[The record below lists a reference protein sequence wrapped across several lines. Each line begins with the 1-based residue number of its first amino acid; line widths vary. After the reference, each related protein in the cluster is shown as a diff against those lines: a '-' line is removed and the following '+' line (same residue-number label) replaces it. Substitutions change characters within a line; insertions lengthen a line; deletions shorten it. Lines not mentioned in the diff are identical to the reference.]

1 MIIAIVGS
9 SGLIGGRLL
18 EATLKEKVISKIIL
32 LNRKPIG
39 IIDLKTE
46 EHIVDFGND
55 EQIKNSLQEAEII
68 LCCVGTTI
76 KKAITQEAFRKVEYN
91 IPLTVARNA
100 NPKTRK
106 MIVVSSVGAS
116 SNSNNFYLKTKGEME
131 DAVSKSFKGTSI
143 FMRPSMLLG
152 NRKESRTGEKIG
164 IALSKLISPLLMGS
178 LSKYK
183 PIEAVQVAIS
193 MLWESL
199 KIKSTSKYLMFADMK

>member
-9 SGLIGGRLL
+9 SGLIGGYLL
-18 EATLKEKVISKIIL
+18 EVSLNEKMISKIIL
-32 LNRKPIG
+32 LNRKPIELFDLKIEER
-39 IIDLKTE
+39 IID
-46 EHIVDFGND
+46 FGID

-68 LCCVGTTI
+68 FCCVGTTI
-76 KKAITQEAFRKVEYN
+76 KKAITKEAFKKVDFD
-91 IPLTVARNA
+91 IPLTIARNA

-164 IALSKLISPLLMGS
+164 IALSKLISPLLMRS

-183 PIEAVQVAIS
+183 PIEAVQVAKS
-193 MLWESL
+193 MLHESL
-199 KIKSTSKYLMFADMK
+199 NHQNIPNIYYYKQMI